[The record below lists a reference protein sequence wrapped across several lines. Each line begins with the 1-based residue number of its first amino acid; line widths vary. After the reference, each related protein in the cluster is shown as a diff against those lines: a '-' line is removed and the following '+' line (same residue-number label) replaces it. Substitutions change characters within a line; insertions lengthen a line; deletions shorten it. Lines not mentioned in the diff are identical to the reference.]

1 MVGNKIDLEAR
12 QAVSPQEGEAFASQ
26 IGFEFFETSAL
37 QSKNIELPFN
47 ALARMYR
54 EKYEET
60 VAKFSQ

>member
-1 MVGNKIDLEAR
+1 VIGNKIDLEAR

-37 QSKNIELPFN
+37 QSKNIEEPFN

-54 EKYEET
+54 DKFEET
-60 VAKFSQ
+60 AARLSA